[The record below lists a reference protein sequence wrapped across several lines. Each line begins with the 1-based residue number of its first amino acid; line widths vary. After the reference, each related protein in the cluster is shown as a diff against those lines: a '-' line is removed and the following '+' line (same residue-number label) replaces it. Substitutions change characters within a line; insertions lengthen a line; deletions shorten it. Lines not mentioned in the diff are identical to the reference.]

1 MKKIL
6 LLLSLSIIPFTIL
19 FGQSEEATIT
29 GEIYD
34 QESQTVPNASIAVY
48 DSSKSEIVTGASSDS
63 SGEFSIDVDPG
74 NYVLEITFIS
84 FTPHTQAVE
93 VNSGETLDIGEIVM
107 EPTSETMEE
116 LVVEGEKSQMQMNF
130 DKRVFQ
136 VGEDITSL
144 GGSAI
149 NVLDNVPSIATDI
162 DGNISLRGNESVR
175 VLINGKP
182 SSMVSDDVDALRS
195 IPANMIAEVEII
207 TNPSSKY
214 AAEGSA
220 GIINIILKKDRDRG
234 LNGSVSV
241 GTGIPQDH
249 EVSTSLNYRTGAVN
263 WFLGGSLDYRSDPE
277 SGSSF
282 QRFAGPDTSYMYREA
297 TDATESEVD
306 GNLRFG
312 ADIYFGEE
320 HTLTASTYINIEDE
334 RNREDITYTDMNY
347 SEGSFHG
354 DVIEQVLRE
363 NDEQGNERDLDFNL
377 DYENKFD
384 GDEHKLVADASF
396 DMSRGKEHSDIEE
409 SVIEGNEEPLFQRT
423 EDGEE
428 ETDLRFN
435 AEYIRPLGENGKLE
449 TGVRSDMEWA
459 DNSFFVEQQQNE
471 TWEPL
476 PAYNDNFIY
485 FENVN
490 ALYAIVGSELGSFSG
505 QVGLRAENTRIRTE
519 IKGTGAVNDQ
529 NYLNLF
535 PSVFLNYEFNDQQS
549 VQISYSRRLSRPWS
563 RMLLPFTDFSDSRS
577 QFTGN
582 PNLTPEF
589 SNSYEAGYLHYWNT
603 GSIMTSVYYRHRT
616 DVIERITEQDQ
627 GVIRRFPINLAT
639 EKAWGIEFS
648 ADQEIAN
655 SLTLTGNANLYR
667 SDSEGS
673 YGDQLFSS
681 ETENFQARMRLRWEI
696 SESWNYQASMRYRG
710 PRETT
715 QGRRA
720 GNTMMDSGISF
731 EMMDGKALLSLNVR
745 DLLNS
750 RNFNYTVT
758 TDGNPNT
765 DFYSQRQFSWSS
777 RSFSLNF
784 RYFFG
789 RDQERRDSGGPP
801 GGDGGGGFEGEQY

>member
-1 MKKIL
+1 MKKL
-6 LLLSLSIIPFTIL
+6 LLVFSLSLLPLSLL

-34 QESQTVPNASIAVY
+34 QEGRSVPNASIAVY
-48 DSSKSEIVTGASSDS
+48 DSSKSDIITGASSDS
-63 SGEFSIDVDPG
+63 SGGFSINVDPG
-74 NYVLEITFIS
+74 SYVLEITFIS
-84 FTPHTQAVE
+84 FVSHTQTVE
-93 VNSGETLDIGEIVM
+93 ISPGKTLDIGEIVM

-116 LVVEGEKSQMQMNF
+116 LLVEGEKSQMQMNF

-175 VLINGKP
+175 ILINGKP

-195 IPANMIAEVEII
+195 IPANMIEEVEII

-234 LNGSVSV
+234 LNGSVSA
-241 GTGIPQDH
+241 GTGVPQDH
-249 EVSTSLNYRTGAVN
+249 EVSTSLNYRKGAFN
-263 WFLGGSLDYRSDPE
+263 WFLGGSVDYRSDPE

-282 QRFAGPDTSYMYREA
+282 QRFAGPDTSYMFREA

-312 ADIYFGEE
+312 ADIYFGDD
-320 HTLTASTYINIEDE
+320 HTLTASTYLNFEEE
-334 RNREDITYTDMNY
+334 RNLEDITYTDMIY
-347 SEGSFHG
+347 SEDSFNG
-354 DVIEQVLRE
+354 DIIERILRE
-363 NDEQGNERDLDFNL
+363 NDESGNERDLDFNL
-377 DYENKFD
+377 DYENKFN
-384 GDEHKLVADASF
+384 GDDHKLVADASL
-396 DMSRGKEHSDIEE
+396 DISRENEHSDIEE
-409 SVIEGNEEPLFQRT
+409 SIIEGNEDPLFQRT

-428 ETDLRFN
+428 EMDLRFN

-449 TGVRSDMEWA
+449 TGIRSDMEWM
-459 DNSFFVEQQQNE
+459 DNSFFVEQLQNGS
-471 TWEPL
+471 WEPL
-476 PAYNDNFIY
+476 PAFNDNFLY

-490 ALYAIVGSELGSFSG
+490 ALYAIVGSEFGSFSG
-505 QVGLRAENTRIRTE
+505 QIGLRAENTRIRTE
-519 IKGTGAVNDQ
+519 LKGTGDVNDQ

-535 PSVFLNYEFNDQQS
+535 PSIFVNYEFNDQQS

-563 RMLLPFTDFSDSRS
+563 RMLLPFSDFSDSRS

-616 DVIERITEQDQ
+616 DVTERITEQDQ
-627 GVIRRFPINLAT
+627 GVIHIFPINLAT

-655 SLTLTGNANLYR
+655 SLTLTGNANLFR
-667 SDSEGS
+667 SNSEGRF
-673 YGDQLFSS
+673 GDQLFSS
-681 ETENFQARMRLRWEI
+681 ETETFQARMRLRWEI
-696 SESWNYQASMRYRG
+696 SGSWNYQASMRHRG
-710 PRETT
+710 PRGTT

-720 GNTMMDSGISF
+720 GNTMMDSGISY
-731 EMMDGKALLSLNVR
+731 EMMDGKALISLNIR
-745 DLLNS
+745 DLLDS
-750 RNFNYTVT
+750 RNFNHTVT

-765 DFYSQRQFSWSS
+765 EFYSQRQFSWSS

-789 RDQERRDSGGPP
+789 RDQERR
-801 GGDGGGGFEGEQY
+801 GGGGNF